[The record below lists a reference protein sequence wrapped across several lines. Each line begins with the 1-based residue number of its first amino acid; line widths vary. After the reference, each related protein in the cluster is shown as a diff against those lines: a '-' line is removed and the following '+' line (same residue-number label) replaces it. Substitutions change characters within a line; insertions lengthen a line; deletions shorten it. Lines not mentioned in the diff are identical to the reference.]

1 MKFPVCHY
9 IYTCIAVAVPVAVI
23 SSLIT
28 GIITF
33 LITFFAMR
41 KRNTKHP
48 TVSSNVQLR
57 PLGEGPVYDTPEWNK
72 IQDIEQLQLESNK
85 AYGQIKF

>member
-1 MKFPVCHY
+1 
-9 IYTCIAVAVPVAVI
+9 
-23 SSLIT
+23 
-28 GIITF
+28 
-33 LITFFAMR
+33 MR
-41 KRNTKHP
+41 KRNIKHP

-72 IQDIEQLQLESNK
+72 IQDIEQLQVESNK